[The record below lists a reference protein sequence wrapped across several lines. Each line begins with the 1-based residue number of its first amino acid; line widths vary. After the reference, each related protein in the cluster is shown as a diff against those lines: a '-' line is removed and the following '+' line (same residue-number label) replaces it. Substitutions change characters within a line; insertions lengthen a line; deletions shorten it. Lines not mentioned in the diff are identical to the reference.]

1 MSLSADYR
9 VSSSGARLLE
19 FFRDGKTW
27 YADVGFPKKDFKIG
41 AQVAYFL
48 CANMERV
55 REFAESEGLRPEP
68 DFSDTIKVGKGF
80 VREVVWSRYED
91 FEIGDKT
98 VRRPCILLSWEAGKG
113 RAGAFNF
120 GVEKA
125 KAIIAMKRQVAEFA
139 AAYG

>member
-9 VSSSGARLLE
+9 LSSSGARLLE

-27 YADVGFPKKDFKIG
+27 YADAGFPKEDFMIG

-48 CANMERV
+48 CVNMDRV
-55 REFAESEGLRPEP
+55 REFADSDGLKPSPSFKDE
-68 DFSDTIKVGKGF
+68 IKVGKGF
-80 VREVVWSRYED
+80 VREVVWTRYED

-98 VRRPCILLSWEAGKG
+98 IRRPCLRLDWVAGKG
-113 RAGAFNF
+113 REGSFDF

-125 KAIIAMKRQVAEFA
+125 KAIIALNRKVAEFA
-139 AAYG
+139 ATYG

>member
-1 MSLSADYR
+1 MSVSADYC

-27 YADVGFPKKDFKIG
+27 YEDACLPKLDFKIG

-48 CANMERV
+48 CVNMDRV

-68 DFSDTIKVGKGF
+68 GFRDATKVGKGF
-80 VREVVWSRYED
+80 VREVVWTRYED
-91 FEIGDKT
+91 FDVGGKT
-98 VRRPCILLSWEAGKG
+98 VRRPCIRLDWEFGKG
-113 RAGAFNF
+113 KVGTFNF

-125 KAIIAMKRQVAEFA
+125 KAIIAMKRRVAEFA
-139 AAYG
+139 ATYA